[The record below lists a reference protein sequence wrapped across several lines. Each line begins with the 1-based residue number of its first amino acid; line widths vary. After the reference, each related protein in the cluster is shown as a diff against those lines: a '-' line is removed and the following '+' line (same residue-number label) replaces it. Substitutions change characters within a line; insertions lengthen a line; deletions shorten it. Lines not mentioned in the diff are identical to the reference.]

1 MRDGWT
7 YQPGRHGP
15 TVPQLT
21 LSTLTFAAFIL
32 FVIITIVINNE
43 GNHDDDDYQIG
54 RGGKENDME
63 HWQSLSASASSKTSF
78 TQLHFPINEDLDD
91 LIFDDNH
98 NFDYL

>member
-32 FVIITIVINNE
+32 FVIIIIIVSNIKNE
-43 GNHDDDDYQIG
+43 GNHDDDDDQIG

-63 HWQSLSASASSKTSF
+63 HWQSLSASASSKNL
-78 TQLHFPINEDLDD
+78 LHTVALSNK
-91 LIFDDNH
+91 
-98 NFDYL
+98 